1 MGADRQELYK
11 CYLHSQCHS
20 PSTTHKPKTNSTAND
35 AAHTFST
42 EFCCMSHFHKD
53 RSLIEN
59 QYKMARSSISEG
71 PVPITHPQALVVK
84 LKSFWL
90 IVYY

>member
-1 MGADRQELYK
+1 
-11 CYLHSQCHS
+11 
-20 PSTTHKPKTNSTAND
+20 
-35 AAHTFST
+35 
-42 EFCCMSHFHKD
+42 MSHFHKD

-71 PVPITHPQALVVK
+71 PVPIAHPQALVVK